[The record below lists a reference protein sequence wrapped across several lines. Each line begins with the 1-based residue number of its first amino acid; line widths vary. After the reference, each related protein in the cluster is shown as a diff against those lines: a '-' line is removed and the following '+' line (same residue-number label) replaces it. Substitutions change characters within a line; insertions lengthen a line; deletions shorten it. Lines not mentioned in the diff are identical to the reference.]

1 MEHFGGPETDLLGSM
16 NPKRCLVGVVDNAE
30 EVEAAREALT
40 AAGFDDAHIAT
51 YTGEE
56 LLSNHRREAEN
67 KGLGAKIAGLFPSQE
82 DDLKKSYLSE
92 AEAGASFLL
101 VRADNDEERDRAAEA
116 LRSVQARHLRYYGDL
131 MIHDLSKERDHPA
144 KQVTG

>member
-30 EVEAAREALT
+30 EVVAARSAL
-40 AAGFDDAHIAT
+40 AEAGFADAQIAS
-51 YTGEE
+51 YSSEE
-56 LLSNHRREAEN
+56 LLENHRREVEH
-67 KGLGAKIAGLFPSQE
+67 KGLGAKIASLFPSQE

-101 VRADNDEERDRAAEA
+101 VRAENDEERDRAADA

-144 KQVTG
+144 PQVTG